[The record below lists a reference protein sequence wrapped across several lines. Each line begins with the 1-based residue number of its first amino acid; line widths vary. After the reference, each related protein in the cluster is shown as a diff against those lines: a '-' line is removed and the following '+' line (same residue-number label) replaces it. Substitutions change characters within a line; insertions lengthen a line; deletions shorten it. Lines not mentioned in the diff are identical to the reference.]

1 MQEDCVQF
9 VEFGKIFDRPTR
21 AYFAEYLKKKV
32 GLANTLHL
40 LPTALQVS
48 HQPIGVAIDKIF
60 ENTLISQTAQN
71 YQKVAEQIVV
81 EILKWMKRTQQ
92 YLETQSPFEDEI
104 SLLGRWEATPM
115 FWFAKQWYHLTNYL
129 KEIYSFQELDISF
142 YEQKFEAL
150 LRKID
155 LYALEKGEKKY
166 EKELEQ
172 IQIVADD
179 LLMQWKG
186 LLTAKRLAWEM
197 QEAEKERE
205 KFTLNLENKVEEF
218 SKLVNLISP
227 FADEAGRFW
236 DMSSGRWHK
245 AGFELLEKYAQILEK
260 EKSLQELAD
269 LLGKMREAKT
279 QTDEEIYENII
290 SRKAWIADFE
300 KKEEIAG
307 VYQSNYL
314 PAVLPSEMAYLDNEL
329 TEMVFWKKY
338 VEHELLS
345 FRFQGK
351 KLITSNQVQHI
362 RQQKVKR
369 KEKGPFI
376 VCVDTSGSMEGLP
389 EQIAK
394 TLCFAILKMA
404 AKENRKAYLI
414 NFSVGIK
421 TINLLDLANSMD
433 LLIEFLLMSFHGGTD
448 AAPALIEA
456 IAMLQTKDYK
466 EADVLMISDFVMFE
480 LREDIVKKIR
490 QEQAKDTKFHSLTI
504 SKKAN
509 PEIVYRFDNNW
520 QYVPEQGEIIKVIY
534 QDLQEALKH

>member
-1 MQEDCVQF
+1 MQEDCIQF

-32 GLANTLHL
+32 GLENKLHL
-40 LPTALQVS
+40 LPTSLQIS
-48 HQPIGVAIDKIF
+48 HQPIAKAIDKIF
-60 ENTLISQTAQN
+60 ENTLIAQTAQN
-71 YQKVAEQIVV
+71 YRKVAEQIVV
-81 EILKWMKRTQQ
+81 EVLKWMKKTQQ
-92 YLETQSPFEDEI
+92 YLETQSPYEDEI
-104 SLLGRWEATPM
+104 NLLGRWEATPM
-115 FWFAKQWYHLTNYL
+115 FWFAKQWYYLTNYL
-129 KEIYSFQELDISF
+129 KEIYTSQELNISF
-142 YEQKFEAL
+142 YEKKFEQI

-166 EKELEQ
+166 EKELEELQ
-172 IQIVADD
+172 ILADD

-186 LLTAKRLAWEM
+186 LLTAKRLEWEM
-197 QEAEKERE
+197 QETEKERQN
-205 KFTLNLENKVEEF
+205 FTQILENKVEEF
-218 SKLVNLISP
+218 SKLLTLITP

-245 AGFELLEKYAQILEK
+245 TGFELLEKYAQLLEK
-260 EKSLQELAD
+260 EQSLQELAD
-269 LLGKMREAKT
+269 LLGRMREAKT

-290 SRKAWIADFE
+290 SRKAWITDFQ
-300 KKEEIAG
+300 KKDEIGG
-307 VYQSNYL
+307 VFQHNYL
-314 PAVLPSEMAYLDNEL
+314 PTVLPSEMAYLGEET

-338 VEHELLS
+338 VAKELLS
-345 FRFQGK
+345 YRFQGK
-351 KLITSNQVQHI
+351 KLITSDQVQHI
-362 RQQKVKR
+362 RQQKIRK

-376 VCVDTSGSMEGLP
+376 ICVDTSGSMEGLP

-456 IAMLQTKDYK
+456 INMLQTKDYK

-490 QEQAKDTKFHSLTI
+490 QEQSKDTKFHSLTI

-520 QYVPEQGEIIKVIY
+520 QYDPEQRDVIKVIY
-534 QDLQEALKH
+534 QDLQKSLS

>member
-32 GLANTLHL
+32 GLENKLHL

-48 HQPIGVAIDKIF
+48 HQPIAKAIDKIF
-60 ENTLISQTAQN
+60 ENSLITDTAQR

-81 EILKWMKRTQQ
+81 DVLKWMKKTQQ
-92 YLETQSPFEDEI
+92 YLETQSPYEDEI
-104 SLLGRWEATPM
+104 NLLGRWEATPM
-115 FWFAKQWYHLTNYL
+115 FWFAKQWYYLTNYL
-129 KEIYSFQELDISF
+129 KEIYTPQELGISF
-142 YEQKFEAL
+142 YEKKFEQI

-166 EKELEQ
+166 EQELAEL
-172 IQIVADD
+172 QIVADD
-179 LLMQWKG
+179 LLMHWKG
-186 LLTAKRLAWEM
+186 LLTAKRLEWEM
-197 QEAEKERE
+197 QETEKQRQN
-205 KFTLNLENKVEEF
+205 FTQTLENKVEEF
-218 SKLVNLISP
+218 RKLVNLITP

-236 DMSSGRWHK
+236 GMSSGRWHK
-245 AGFELLEKYAQILEK
+245 AGFEILEKYAQILEK

-290 SRKAWIADFE
+290 SRKAWITDFQ
-300 KKEEIAG
+300 KKDEIGG
-307 VYQSNYL
+307 VYQHNYL
-314 PAVLPSEMAYLDNEL
+314 PTVLPSEMAYLGEET
-329 TEMVFWKKY
+329 TEMLFWKKY
-338 VEHELLS
+338 VEKELLS
-345 FRFQGK
+345 YRFQGK

-362 RQQKVKR
+362 RQQKVRK

-376 VCVDTSGSMEGLP
+376 VCVDTSGSMEGTP

-394 TLCFAILKMA
+394 ALCFAILKMA
-404 AKENRKAYLI
+404 TKENRKAYLI

-433 LLIEFLLMSFHGGTD
+433 LLIDFLLMSFHGGTD

-456 IAMLQTKDYK
+456 INMLQTKDYK

-490 QEQAKDTKFHSLTI
+490 QEQSKDTRFHSLTI
-504 SKKAN
+504 SKQAN

-520 QYVPEQGEIIKVIY
+520 QYNPEQREVMKVIY
-534 QDLQEALKH
+534 QDLQKLS

>member
-32 GLANTLHL
+32 GLENKLHL

-48 HQPIGVAIDKIF
+48 HQPIAKAIDKIF
-60 ENTLISQTAQN
+60 ENSLITDTAQR

-81 EILKWMKRTQQ
+81 DVLKWMKKTQQ
-92 YLETQSPFEDEI
+92 YLETQSPYEDEI
-104 SLLGRWEATPM
+104 HLLGRWEATPM
-115 FWFAKQWYHLTNYL
+115 FWFAKQWYYLTNYL
-129 KEIYSFQELDISF
+129 KEIYTPQELGISF
-142 YEQKFEAL
+142 YEKKFEQI

-166 EKELEQ
+166 EQELAEL
-172 IQIVADD
+172 QIVADD
-179 LLMQWKG
+179 LLMHWKG
-186 LLTAKRLAWEM
+186 LLTAKRLEWEM
-197 QEAEKERE
+197 QETEKQRQN
-205 KFTLNLENKVEEF
+205 FTQTLENKVEEF
-218 SKLVNLISP
+218 RKLVNLITP

-236 DMSSGRWHK
+236 GMSSGRWHK
-245 AGFELLEKYAQILEK
+245 AGFEILEKYAQILEK

-290 SRKAWIADFE
+290 SRKAWITDFQ
-300 KKEEIAG
+300 KKDEIGG
-307 VYQSNYL
+307 VYQHNYL
-314 PAVLPSEMAYLDNEL
+314 PTVLPSEMAYLGEET
-329 TEMVFWKKY
+329 TEMLFWKKY
-338 VEHELLS
+338 VEKELLS
-345 FRFQGK
+345 YRFQGK

-362 RQQKVKR
+362 RQQKVRK

-376 VCVDTSGSMEGLP
+376 VCVDTSGSMEGTP

-394 TLCFAILKMA
+394 ALCFAILKMA
-404 AKENRKAYLI
+404 TKENRKAYLI

-433 LLIEFLLMSFHGGTD
+433 LLIDFLLMSFHGGTD

-456 IAMLQTKDYK
+456 INMLQTKDYK

-490 QEQAKDTKFHSLTI
+490 QEQSKDTRFHSLTI
-504 SKKAN
+504 SKQAN

-520 QYVPEQGEIIKVIY
+520 QYNPEQREVVKVIY
-534 QDLQEALKH
+534 QDLQKLS